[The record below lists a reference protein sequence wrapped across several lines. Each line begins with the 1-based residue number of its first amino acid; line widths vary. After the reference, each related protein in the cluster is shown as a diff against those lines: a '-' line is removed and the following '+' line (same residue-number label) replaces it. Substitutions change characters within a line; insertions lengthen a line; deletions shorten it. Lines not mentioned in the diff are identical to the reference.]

1 MTSDLNPL
9 NNVHPH
15 PRSRGHDFGQR
26 PLSAAEARAL
36 GTLMEK
42 ARTVPD
48 SYPLTLNA
56 LVTGCNQK
64 SSREPVMQ
72 LAESQ
77 VLEALDGLR
86 AIHLVLES
94 SGSRVTRF
102 EHNFMRAAAVPE
114 QSAVLLGM
122 LMLRGPQT
130 AGELRLNTERWY
142 KFLDIA
148 SVDGFLEE
156 MQDRSEEKGGPLVIK
171 LPRAPGAREQ
181 RWAHLLCGP
190 VDAALMA
197 ANVPLSGTS
206 SATEDEVIAL
216 TRRIASLEETVARLQ
231 DQMQNLHEQ
240 LGLSQP
246 GQD

>member
-1 MTSDLNPL
+1 MNTSSDPTPSSSS
-9 NNVHPH
+9 VT
-15 PRSRGHDFGQR
+15 PRMHNQQR
-26 PLSAAEARAL
+26 PLTDIEARVL

-64 SSREPVMQ
+64 SSREPLMQ
-72 LAESQ
+72 IADAL
-77 VLEALDGLR
+77 VIEALENLKQL
-86 AIHLVLES
+86 HLVFDS
-94 SGSRVTRF
+94 SGGRVTRY
-102 EHNFMRAAAVPE
+102 EHNLLRGLGVPE
-114 QSAVLLGM
+114 QSGVLLGM

-148 SVDGFLEE
+148 SVDAFLEE
-156 MQDRSEEKGGPLVIK
+156 LQDRAPEKGGPLVVK
-171 LPRAPGAREQ
+171 LARAPGAREQ

-190 VDAALMA
+190 VDVSAAQTVA
-197 ANVPLSGTS
+197 RSAGE
-206 SATEDEVIAL
+206 SATEDDVIHL
-216 TRRIASLEETVARLQ
+216 TRRVATLEKTVALLQ
-231 DQMQNLHEQ
+231 EQMQNLHEQ